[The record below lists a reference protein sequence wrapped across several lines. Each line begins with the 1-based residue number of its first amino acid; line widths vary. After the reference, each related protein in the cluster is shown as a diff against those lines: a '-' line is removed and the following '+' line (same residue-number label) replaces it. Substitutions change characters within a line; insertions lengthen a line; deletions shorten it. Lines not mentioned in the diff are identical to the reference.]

1 MVSLWIT
8 IGLIVATL
16 CVSTL
21 GATFSVMGLGALF
34 SGALLAVWAMAAS
47 LELAKFM
54 LAAYVHQRWVQLNL
68 IYKSYLVF
76 AIVVLSIITSMGI
89 FGFLSDAYQS
99 TTTLIDAENVK
110 LVTQQSLENNN
121 KAEIARLNKAIE
133 EIPVTRISK
142 RLKAR
147 AEMEPTILA
156 ITKQNELIEQEIGRS
171 QLRMIEIKKKV
182 GPLIYIARAFGME
195 IDSVVKYLTLILVT
209 VFDPLAICL
218 IIAMSQALDS
228 RKRKQTDSVVTTVV
242 AATASTPSM
251 VNPEPVTPAPSEPA
265 TDIASYQD
273 DVIQMRFADETN
285 DKKVI

>member
-34 SGALLAVWAMAAS
+34 YGAVLAVWAMAAS

-99 TTTLIDAENVK
+99 ATTLIDTENTK
-110 LVTQQSLENNN
+110 LVTQQTQENNN
-121 KAEIARLNKAIE
+121 KAEIARLNKSIE

-147 AEMEPTILA
+147 AELEPTILA

-182 GPLIYIARAFGME
+182 GPLIYIARAFGMD
-195 IDSVVKYLTLILVT
+195 IDSVVKYLILILVT

-228 RKRKQTDSVVTTVV
+228 RKRKQGETV
-242 AATASTPSM
+242 ANFNSNLSAKPNPSPLTSAP
-251 VNPEPVTPAPSEPA
+251 PEPAAVES
-265 TDIASYQD
+265 DYQD
-273 DVIQMRFADETN
+273 EIIQMRFADETT